1 MALPT
6 FFVIG
11 AGKAGTSSLHHYLDQ
26 HPEIQMSSNKEPHF
40 FAGPENGFPYAMGR
54 VSELKEYEKLFD
66 PAVAVRGESS
76 PGYTSYP
83 RRQGVPERIKELVP
97 DAKFVYLVR
106 DPVART
112 VSHHRHR
119 VAVDGER
126 RSLAEALSDLA
137 DPYAPC
143 ICPSKYASQLER
155 YLSVYPAERI
165 LVVDQADLLADRSA
179 TLGEVFAFLSVDDG
193 FGSDRFEDELYRSD
207 ERRVYPPGYAS
218 LVERVVVP
226 RVQWLPARV
235 RRLLRSSAERAL
247 LPPLP
252 EATLDDGLRARL
264 RELYVGEVERLRE
277 LTGKDFSTWSV

>member
-54 VSELKEYEKLFD
+54 VSELTDYERLFNA
-66 PAVAVRGESS
+66 AVTVRGESS

-97 DAKFVYLVR
+97 DARFIYLVR

-126 RSLAEALSDLA
+126 RPLAEALSDLS

-143 ICPSKYASQLER
+143 ICPSMYASQLER
-155 YLSVYPAERI
+155 YLGVFAAERI
-165 LVVDQADLLADRSA
+165 LVVDQADLLADRRS
-179 TLGEVFAFLSVDDG
+179 TLGEIFAFLSVDEKFD
-193 FGSDRFEDELYRSD
+193 SDRFEEELYRSE

-218 LVERVVVP
+218 FVERIVVP

-247 LPPLP
+247 LPTLP
-252 EATLDDGLRARL
+252 EDTLDDGLRARL
-264 RELYVGEVERLRE
+264 RGHYAGEVERLRE
-277 LTGKDFSTWSV
+277 LTGEDFSTWSV

>member
-1 MALPT
+1 MVLPT

-54 VSELKEYEKLFD
+54 VSELKDYEKLFD
-66 PAVAVRGESS
+66 PRVGVRGESS

-97 DAKFVYLVR
+97 DARFVYLVR

-112 VSHHRHR
+112 VSHHQHR

-126 RSLAEALSDLA
+126 RLLAKALSDLS

-143 ICPSKYASQLER
+143 ICPSMYASQLER
-155 YLSVYPAERI
+155 YLSVFDAERI
-165 LVVDQADLLADRSA
+165 LVVDQAELLADRRT
-179 TLGEVFAFLSVDDG
+179 TLGTIFAFLSVHPFD
-193 FGSDRFEDELYRSD
+193 SERFEDELYRSE
-207 ERRVYPPGYAS
+207 ERRVYPPGYAG
-218 LVERVVVP
+218 LIERMVVP

-247 LPPLP
+247 LPALP
-252 EATLDDGLRARL
+252 PVVLDDATRGRL
-264 RELYVGEVERLRE
+264 QEFYAGEVERLRE
-277 LTGKDFSTWSV
+277 LTGKEFSTWSI